1 MSGWWLAALAASAT
15 RLANATA
22 PLNPLKVKVFVRAF
36 PSRTQPPD
44 SRSEVS
50 AASSSRVSLSGA
62 ATSWSLACTR
72 SVRGVQRCVILTT
85 PKLCEPT
92 WLVERPVPPVTYA
105 KTGASANNPSERPR
119 TRGTE
124 RLAVMPDILVV
135 GLVALVA
142 GLVGFGIALLLRRSF
157 ALASETTARANADRL
172 LAEARARQNQ
182 IILEAKDEALKVAKT
197 ADTQNRERRAELQR
211 YEGRLDKKDEQLDQ
225 KIAQVDERDRRLGQK
240 EQELEAERGKIAQ
253 LQDEQRTELAR
264 VASLTMEEA
273 RGLLLD
279 RVEEEMRDI
288 TGRKVRELEIEARER
303 ADERARDIITMAL
316 QRYAAEHTAE
326 HSVTVVALPS
336 DDMKG
341 RIIGREGRNI
351 RTLETLT
358 GVDLIIDDTPEAVV
372 VSGFDPIRREIAKR
386 ARERLLVD
394 GRIHPARIEEM
405 VAKARTEIDQ
415 VMKEAAEAAIYEVGI
430 GGLNPDLVKLLGR
443 LHFRTSYGQNVLRHS
458 IAVAH
463 VAGMLASE
471 TGYDP
476 QTMKRAGLLHDIGKA
491 IDHEVEGPH
500 TVIGGELLKRYG
512 FPQAVIDGVVGHH
525 GDVEPVTMVGTLIS
539 AADAISAARPGA
551 RSEIVSNYIQ
561 RLQELESVANSFPG
575 VEKSFAI
582 QAGREVR
589 VVVRPEQIDDLE
601 SARLSRD
608 IAQKIQETLQYPGQI
623 KITVIR
629 ETRAVE
635 YAK

>member
-1 MSGWWLAALAASAT
+1 
-15 RLANATA
+15 
-22 PLNPLKVKVFVRAF
+22 
-36 PSRTQPPD
+36 
-44 SRSEVS
+44 
-50 AASSSRVSLSGA
+50 
-62 ATSWSLACTR
+62 
-72 SVRGVQRCVILTT
+72 
-85 PKLCEPT
+85 
-92 WLVERPVPPVTYA
+92 
-105 KTGASANNPSERPR
+105 
-119 TRGTE
+119 
-124 RLAVMPDILVV
+124 MPDIVVV

-142 GLVGFGIALLLRRSF
+142 AIVGFGIALLLRRSF
-157 ALASETTARANADRL
+157 ALTSETTARANADRL

-197 ADTQNRERRAELQR
+197 AELENRERRAELQR

-288 TGRKVRELEIEARER
+288 TGRKVRELEVEARER

-372 VSGFDPIRREIAKR
+372 VSGFDPIRREVAKR
-386 ARERLLVD
+386 ALERLLVD

-405 VAKARTEIDQ
+405 VGKARTEIDQ

-458 IAVAH
+458 IEVAH

-589 VVVRPEQIDDLE
+589 VVVKPEQLDDLQT
-601 SARLSRD
+601 ARLSRD
-608 IAQKIQETLQYPGQI
+608 IAQKI
-623 KITVIR
+623 
-629 ETRAVE
+629 
-635 YAK
+635 

>member
-1 MSGWWLAALAASAT
+1 
-15 RLANATA
+15 
-22 PLNPLKVKVFVRAF
+22 
-36 PSRTQPPD
+36 
-44 SRSEVS
+44 
-50 AASSSRVSLSGA
+50 
-62 ATSWSLACTR
+62 
-72 SVRGVQRCVILTT
+72 
-85 PKLCEPT
+85 
-92 WLVERPVPPVTYA
+92 
-105 KTGASANNPSERPR
+105 
-119 TRGTE
+119 
-124 RLAVMPDILVV
+124 MPDILVV

-142 GLVGFGIALLLRRSF
+142 GLVGFAIALLLRRSF
-157 ALASETTARANADRL
+157 ALASETAARANSERL
-172 LAEARARQNQ
+172 VAEARAKQKE
-182 IILEAKDEALKVAKT
+182 IILEAKDDALKVAKAAET
-197 ADTQNRERRAELQR
+197 ENRERRAELQR
-211 YEGRLDKKDEQLDQ
+211 FESRLDKKDEQLDQ
-225 KIAQVDERDRRLGQK
+225 KVAQVEERDRRLG
-240 EQELEAERGKIAQ
+240 EREAEVDAERTKTVQIQ
-253 LQDEQRTELAR
+253 EEQRTELAR
-264 VASLTMEEA
+264 VASLTMDEA
-273 RGLLLD
+273 RALLLQ
-279 RVEEEMRDI
+279 RVEEEVRDL
-288 TGRKVRELEIEARER
+288 TNRKVRELEAEARER

-358 GVDLIIDDTPEAVV
+358 GVDLVIDDTPEAVV

-386 ARERLLVD
+386 ALERLLVD

-415 VMKEAAEAAIYEVGI
+415 VMKEAAEAAVYEVGI
-430 GGLNPDLVKLLGR
+430 GGLHPDLVKLLGR

-458 IAVAH
+458 IEVAH

-512 FPQAVIDGVVGHH
+512 FPQNVIDGVVGHH

-561 RLQELESVANSFPG
+561 RLQELESVANSFEG

-589 VVVRPEQIDDLE
+589 VVVKPDKLDDLQT
-601 SARLSRD
+601 ARLSRD
-608 IAQKIQETLQYPGQI
+608 IAQKIQETMQYPGQI
-623 KITVIR
+623 KVTVIR

>member
-1 MSGWWLAALAASAT
+1 
-15 RLANATA
+15 
-22 PLNPLKVKVFVRAF
+22 
-36 PSRTQPPD
+36 
-44 SRSEVS
+44 
-50 AASSSRVSLSGA
+50 
-62 ATSWSLACTR
+62 
-72 SVRGVQRCVILTT
+72 
-85 PKLCEPT
+85 
-92 WLVERPVPPVTYA
+92 
-105 KTGASANNPSERPR
+105 
-119 TRGTE
+119 
-124 RLAVMPDILVV
+124 MPDILVV

-142 GLVGFGIALLLRRSF
+142 AIVGFGIALLLRRSF

-197 ADTQNRERRAELQR
+197 AELENRERRAELQR

-240 EQELEAERGKIAQ
+240 EQELEGERGKIAQ
-253 LQDEQRTELAR
+253 LQDEQRTELGR

-273 RGLLLD
+273 RGLLLE

-372 VSGFDPIRREIAKR
+372 VSGFDPIRREVAKR
-386 ARERLLVD
+386 ALERLLVD

-405 VAKARTEIDQ
+405 VGKARTEIDQ

-458 IAVAH
+458 IEVAH

-589 VVVRPEQIDDLE
+589 VVVKPEQLDDLQT
-601 SARLSRD
+601 ARLSRD
-608 IAQKIQETLQYPGQI
+608 IAQKIQDTLQYPGQV
-623 KITVIR
+623 KVTVIR

>member
-1 MSGWWLAALAASAT
+1 MS
-15 RLANATA
+15 
-22 PLNPLKVKVFVRAF
+22 
-36 PSRTQPPD
+36 
-44 SRSEVS
+44 
-50 AASSSRVSLSGA
+50 
-62 ATSWSLACTR
+62 
-72 SVRGVQRCVILTT
+72 
-85 PKLCEPT
+85 
-92 WLVERPVPPVTYA
+92 
-105 KTGASANNPSERPR
+105 
-119 TRGTE
+119 
-124 RLAVMPDILVV
+124 DILVV

-142 GLVGFGIALLLRRSF
+142 GLVGFGIAMLLRRSL
-157 ALASETTARANADRL
+157 ALGSETAARANADRL

-197 ADTQNRERRAELQR
+197 AEAENRERRAELQR
-211 YEGRLDKKDEQLDQ
+211 YETRLDKKDEQLDQ
-225 KIAQVDERDRRLGQK
+225 KTAQVEERDRRLGQK
-240 EQELEAERGKIAQ
+240 EGELDTERAKIAQ
-253 LQDEQRTELAR
+253 LQDDQRTELAR
-264 VASLTMEEA
+264 VASLSMEEA
-273 RGLLLD
+273 RGILLE
-279 RVEEEMRDI
+279 RVEEEMRDLMS
-288 TGRKVRELEIEARER
+288 RKVRELETEARDR
-303 ADERARDIITMAL
+303 ADERARDILTMAL

-351 RTLETLT
+351 RTLEQLT

-372 VSGFDPIRREIAKR
+372 VSGFDPIRREVAKR
-386 ARERLLVD
+386 ALERLLVD

-415 VMKEAAEAAIYEVGI
+415 VMKEAAEAAVYEVGI
-430 GGLNPDLVKLLGR
+430 GGLHPDLVKLLGR

-458 IAVAH
+458 IEVAH
-463 VAGMLASE
+463 VAGILASE
-471 TGYDP
+471 SGYDT

-512 FPQAVIDGVVGHH
+512 FSQNVIDGVVGHH

-561 RLQELESVANSFPG
+561 RLTELEGVANSFAG

-582 QAGREVR
+582 QAGREIR
-589 VVVRPEQIDDLE
+589 VVVKPEQIDDLA

-623 KITVIR
+623 KVTVIR
-629 ETRAVE
+629 ETRSVE

>member
-1 MSGWWLAALAASAT
+1 
-15 RLANATA
+15 
-22 PLNPLKVKVFVRAF
+22 
-36 PSRTQPPD
+36 
-44 SRSEVS
+44 
-50 AASSSRVSLSGA
+50 
-62 ATSWSLACTR
+62 
-72 SVRGVQRCVILTT
+72 
-85 PKLCEPT
+85 
-92 WLVERPVPPVTYA
+92 
-105 KTGASANNPSERPR
+105 
-119 TRGTE
+119 
-124 RLAVMPDILVV
+124 MPDMLVV

-142 GLVGFGIALLLRRSF
+142 ALVGFGIALLLRRSF
-157 ALASETTARANADRL
+157 ALTSETTARANADRL

-197 ADTQNRERRAELQR
+197 AELENRERRAELQR

-240 EQELEAERGKIAQ
+240 EQDLEGERAKIAQ

-351 RTLETLT
+351 RALETLT

-372 VSGFDPIRREIAKR
+372 VSGFDPIRREVAKR
-386 ARERLLVD
+386 ALERLLVD

-405 VAKARTEIDQ
+405 VGKARTEIDQ

-458 IAVAH
+458 IEVAH

-561 RLQELESVANSFPG
+561 RLQELEAVANSFPG

-589 VVVRPEQIDDLE
+589 VVVKPDQLDDLQT
-601 SARLSRD
+601 ARLSRD
-608 IAQKIQETLQYPGQI
+608 IAQKIQDTLQYPGQV
-623 KITVIR
+623 KVTVIR

>member
-1 MSGWWLAALAASAT
+1 
-15 RLANATA
+15 
-22 PLNPLKVKVFVRAF
+22 
-36 PSRTQPPD
+36 
-44 SRSEVS
+44 
-50 AASSSRVSLSGA
+50 
-62 ATSWSLACTR
+62 
-72 SVRGVQRCVILTT
+72 
-85 PKLCEPT
+85 
-92 WLVERPVPPVTYA
+92 
-105 KTGASANNPSERPR
+105 
-119 TRGTE
+119 
-124 RLAVMPDILVV
+124 MPDILVV

-142 GLVGFGIALLLRRSF
+142 GLVGFGIALVLRRSI
-157 ALASETTARANADRL
+157 ALGSETAARANADRL

-182 IILEAKDEALKVAKT
+182 IILEAKDEALKVAKN
-197 ADTQNRERRAELQR
+197 AELENRERRAELQR
-211 YEGRLDKKDEQLDQ
+211 YESRLDKKDEQLDQ
-225 KIAQVDERDRRLGQK
+225 KIAQVDERDHRLDQK
-240 EQELEAERGKIAQ
+240 EQDLDGERAKIAQ

-273 RGLLLD
+273 RNLLLD

-372 VSGFDPIRREIAKR
+372 VSGFDPIRREVAKR
-386 ARERLLVD
+386 ALERLLVD

-405 VAKARTEIDQ
+405 VGKARTEIDQ

-458 IAVAH
+458 IEVAH

-471 TGYDP
+471 TGYDT

-589 VVVRPEQIDDLE
+589 VVVKPEQLDDLQT
-601 SARLSRD
+601 ARLSRD

-623 KITVIR
+623 KVTVIR

>member
-1 MSGWWLAALAASAT
+1 
-15 RLANATA
+15 
-22 PLNPLKVKVFVRAF
+22 
-36 PSRTQPPD
+36 
-44 SRSEVS
+44 
-50 AASSSRVSLSGA
+50 
-62 ATSWSLACTR
+62 
-72 SVRGVQRCVILTT
+72 
-85 PKLCEPT
+85 
-92 WLVERPVPPVTYA
+92 
-105 KTGASANNPSERPR
+105 
-119 TRGTE
+119 
-124 RLAVMPDILVV
+124 MPDFLVV
-135 GLVALVA
+135 GVVALVA
-142 GLVGFGIALLLRRSF
+142 GLVGFGIALFLRRSF
-157 ALASETTARANADRL
+157 ALSSETAARANADRL
-172 LAEARARQNQ
+172 LAEARAKQKE

-197 ADTQNRERRAELQR
+197 AEAENRERRAELQR
-211 YEGRLDKKDEQLDQ
+211 YETRLDKKDEQLDQ
-225 KIAQVDERDRRLGQK
+225 KIGQVDERDRRLGLK
-240 EQELEAERGKIAQ
+240 EKELEDEREKIAAIQ
-253 LQDEQRTELAR
+253 EEQRAELSR

-273 RGLLLD
+273 RNLLLV
-279 RVEEEMRDI
+279 RVEEEMKDVTNR
-288 TGRKVRELEIEARER
+288 RVRELEAEARER
-303 ADERARDIITMAL
+303 ADAKARDIITMAI
-316 QRYAAEHTAE
+316 QRFAAEHTAE
-326 HSVTVVALPS
+326 HTVTVVALPS

-386 ARERLLVD
+386 ALERLLVD

-405 VAKARTEIDQ
+405 VAKAKTEIDQ
-415 VMKEAAEAAIYEVGI
+415 VMKEAAESAIYEVGI
-430 GGLNPDLVKLLGR
+430 AGLHPDLVKLLGR

-458 IAVAH
+458 IEVAH

-471 TGYDP
+471 SGYDV

-491 IDHEVEGPH
+491 IDHEVEGAH

-512 FPQAVIDGVVGHH
+512 FPQTVIDGVVGHH
-525 GDVEPVTMVGTLIS
+525 GDVEPVTMTGTLIS

-561 RLQELESVANSFPG
+561 RLQELEGVANSFDG

-589 VVVRPEQIDDLE
+589 VIVKPDLVDDLT

-608 IAQKIQETLQYPGQI
+608 IAQKIQETMQYPGQI
-623 KITVIR
+623 KVTVIR
-629 ETRAVE
+629 ETRSVE

>member
-1 MSGWWLAALAASAT
+1 
-15 RLANATA
+15 
-22 PLNPLKVKVFVRAF
+22 
-36 PSRTQPPD
+36 
-44 SRSEVS
+44 
-50 AASSSRVSLSGA
+50 
-62 ATSWSLACTR
+62 
-72 SVRGVQRCVILTT
+72 
-85 PKLCEPT
+85 
-92 WLVERPVPPVTYA
+92 
-105 KTGASANNPSERPR
+105 
-119 TRGTE
+119 
-124 RLAVMPDILVV
+124 MPDLLVV

-142 GLVGFGIALLLRRSF
+142 GVVGFGIALLLRRSL
-157 ALASETTARANADRL
+157 ALGSEAAARANADRL
-172 LAEARARQNQ
+172 LAEARAKQKE

-197 ADTQNRERRAELQR
+197 AETENRERRAELQR

-225 KIAQVDERDRRLGQK
+225 KVAQVEERDRRLGVK
-240 EQELEAERGKIAQ
+240 EKELEEERAKIGE
-253 LQDEQRTELAR
+253 LQEQQREELAR
-264 VASLTMEEA
+264 VAALTMEEA
-273 RGLLLD
+273 RSLLLEK
-279 RVEEEMRDI
+279 VEEEMRDV
-288 TGRKVRELEIEARER
+288 TNRRVRELEIEAREN
-303 ADERARDIITMAL
+303 ADGKARDIITMAI
-316 QRYAAEHTAE
+316 QRFAAEHTAE
-326 HSVTVVALPS
+326 HTVTVVALPS

-372 VSGFDPIRREIAKR
+372 VSGFDPIRREVAKR
-386 ARERLLVD
+386 ALERLLVD

-405 VAKARTEIDQ
+405 VARAKTEIDQ
-415 VMKEAAEAAIYEVGI
+415 VMKEAAEAAVYEVGI
-430 GGLNPDLVKLLGR
+430 GGLHPDLVKLLGR

-458 IAVAH
+458 IEVSH

-471 TGYDP
+471 AGYDA

-491 IDHEVEGPH
+491 IDHEVEGAH

-512 FPQAVIDGVVGHH
+512 FPQVVIDGVVGHH
-525 GDVEPVTMVGTLIS
+525 GDVEPVTMTGTLIS

-561 RLQELESVANSFPG
+561 RLQELEGVANSFDG

-589 VVVRPEQIDDLE
+589 VIVRPEQVDDLT

-623 KITVIR
+623 KVTVIR